1 MRESIIDSFTSANP
15 EAKKELLESSIF
27 SPVGVKD
34 VLISPARSRS
44 SINWSSTSLAVA
56 RGDIWTT
63 ASTLASSAMLATS
76 AINSGPGELKPCAML
91 CATCSYFSSLTFPAE
106 NMSTKNAISS
116 VTISP

>member
-1 MRESIIDSFTSANP
+1 MRESIIDSLTSADP

-44 SINWSSTSLAVA
+44 SINWSSMSLAVL
-56 RGDIWTT
+56 RGDIWATV
-63 ASTLASSAMLATS
+63 STLALS
-76 AINSGPGELKPCAML
+76 AINSGPGELNPCATL
-91 CATCSYFSSLTFPAE
+91 CATCSYFSSLTFAAE
-106 NMSTKNAISS
+106 NMSTKNAINS